1 MNSLLKFSLKLVV
14 PILIKLVENFF
25 KEKPKSGAEKKALVI
40 DATKD
45 AIGMI
50 SNDLKGLIEDD
61 KLGKLI
67 DENVLKLINI
77 DKPVVIE

>member
-67 DENVLKLINI
+67 NI